1 VSFFRN
7 KSFVVP
13 AISSTSMSVWVISTA
28 ATNVSVATV
37 LAYVAISS
45 GKTSAMSMS
54 LKPCPQAG
62 TSPGSVSKRVAQL
75 LVETGGCMSAVIGVL
90 SLILVRTVCVVVAAL
105 EPQLTARI
113 CLVL

>member
-1 VSFFRN
+1 VLLFRN
-7 KSFVVP
+7 KTFVVP
-13 AISSTSMSVWVISTA
+13 ATSSTSMSVWVTSTA

-54 LKPCPQAG
+54 LKLCPQTG
-62 TSPGSVSKRVAQL
+62 TSPGGVSKRVVQL
-75 LVETGGCMSAVIGVL
+75 VVETSCVSAVIAIL
-90 SLILVRTVCVVVAAL
+90 SLVLVQTICVVVAVL
-105 EPQLTARI
+105 EPQLTACV